1 MNKSSQGVVIIG
13 GGPAGLTAAFKL
25 INSGAQATVLE
36 KDTVVGGISRTARYK
51 GYLFDIGGHRFFT
64 KAPAVQKMWEE
75 VLPRA
80 DFLVR
85 PRLSRIYYN
94 NTFFHYPLKPL
105 NALLGLG
112 IWNSTLILASYVWA
126 HLFPSLPEDNFE
138 QWVSNRFGRRL
149 YKTFFKT
156 YTEKVWGVPGHT
168 ISADWAAQ
176 RIRGLSLL
184 VALKNALLK
193 RDEIKSEIVK
203 TLVDSF
209 EYPRRGP
216 GMMWEA
222 VAQLV
227 TTKGGTIHLA
237 TEVSA
242 VRWVDGK
249 VRLVEVA
256 MGPRKEAV
264 EGDHFISS
272 MPIRELIHKFDPPV
286 PQPVLDAANRLKY
299 RDFLTVALIVSRR
312 DLFPDN
318 WIYIHD
324 PKVKIGRIQNFKNW
338 SPDMVPDPETTCLGL
353 EYFCFEGD
361 GLWMMDDAALI
372 ELGKRELALT
382 GLVDPKE
389 VTDGTVVRMPKA
401 YPIYDAQYR
410 EALDVI
416 KEFLSHVSNLQV
428 VGRNGMHRYNNQDHS
443 MLTAMLAVENILGAH
458 HDLWAVNADQE
469 YHEESSA
476 DETDLTAQARV
487 LAATQ
492 PFVPQPARLTAGQR
506 SLVLAFGKL
515 DKLAFATAVGT
526 VAGLA
531 TLGVTLGL
539 ILKGG
544 TDVGQT
550 PQLLAQ
556 FFPGFSVTV
565 GGALLGAGYGFV
577 IVFLWGWFFAYVRNF
592 ALGLILYRVKREAE
606 LFSFRQFLDHF

>member
-1 MNKSSQGVVIIG
+1 
-13 GGPAGLTAAFKL
+13 
-25 INSGAQATVLE
+25 
-36 KDTVVGGISRTARYK
+36 
-51 GYLFDIGGHRFFT
+51 
-64 KAPAVQKMWEE
+64 
-75 VLPRA
+75 
-80 DFLVR
+80 
-85 PRLSRIYYN
+85 
-94 NTFFHYPLKPL
+94 
-105 NALLGLG
+105 
-112 IWNSTLILASYVWA
+112 
-126 HLFPSLPEDNFE
+126 
-138 QWVSNRFGRRL
+138 
-149 YKTFFKT
+149 
-156 YTEKVWGVPGHT
+156 
-168 ISADWAAQ
+168 
-176 RIRGLSLL
+176 
-184 VALKNALLK
+184 
-193 RDEIKSEIVK
+193 
-203 TLVDSF
+203 
-209 EYPRRGP
+209 
-216 GMMWEA
+216 
-222 VAQLV
+222 
-227 TTKGGTIHLA
+227 
-237 TEVSA
+237 
-242 VRWVDGK
+242 
-249 VRLVEVA
+249 
-256 MGPRKEAV
+256 
-264 EGDHFISS
+264 
-272 MPIRELIHKFDPPV
+272 
-286 PQPVLDAANRLKY
+286 
-299 RDFLTVALIVSRR
+299 
-312 DLFPDN
+312 
-318 WIYIHD
+318 
-324 PKVKIGRIQNFKNW
+324 
-338 SPDMVPDPETTCLGL
+338 
-353 EYFCFEGD
+353 
-361 GLWMMDDAALI
+361 MMDDAALI

-401 YPIYDAQYR
+401 YPVYDAQYR

-416 KEFLSHVSNLQV
+416 KKFLSHVSNLQV

-544 TDVGQT
+544 TDIGQT